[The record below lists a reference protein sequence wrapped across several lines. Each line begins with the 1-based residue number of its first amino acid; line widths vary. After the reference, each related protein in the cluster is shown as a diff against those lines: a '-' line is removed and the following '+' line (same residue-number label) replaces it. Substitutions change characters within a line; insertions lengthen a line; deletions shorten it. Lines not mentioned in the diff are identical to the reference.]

1 MSMFLLI
8 ALPYPCGSHNH
19 YLILQL
25 ISYHIALMIML
36 LELSDS
42 PDFMSD
48 PLCFHLFSS
57 FSPQVLR
64 VGLVLVELDWDL
76 FGSTWIWIAEVKFSL
91 SFSLWLFVVVGLC
104 TLFYQDGYYVLDF
117 GLWFLMM

>member
-1 MSMFLLI
+1 MWFTQSLPYSPAYILSYCFNNYVVRVIGLARLYICPPLFIPLFLL
-8 ALPYPCGSHNH
+8 PSPGSKG
-19 YLILQL
+19 
-25 ISYHIALMIML
+25 
-36 LELSDS
+36 
-42 PDFMSD
+42 
-48 PLCFHLFSS
+48 
-57 FSPQVLR
+57 
-64 VGLVLVELDWDL
+64 GLVLVELDWDL